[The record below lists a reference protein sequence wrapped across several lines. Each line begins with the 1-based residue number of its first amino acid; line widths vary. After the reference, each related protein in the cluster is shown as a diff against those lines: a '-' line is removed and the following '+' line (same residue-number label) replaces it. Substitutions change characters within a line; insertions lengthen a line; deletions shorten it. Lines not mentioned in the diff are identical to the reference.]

1 MAGSFLPDAS
11 CMIPFVCSW
20 HENHDRAT
28 AEVQYRVKQREK
40 LVVAA
45 PALVETYSVL
55 TRLPPPYRLS
65 ATVAWTLVESNFV
78 KSVRTISL
86 DSKTYLDLLRDAA
99 ARGVAGGRVYDEV
112 IATCAAKAR
121 VNTVLTF
128 NPRHFALVDKI
139 KIVVPGAN

>member
-1 MAGSFLPDAS
+1 
-11 CMIPFVCSW
+11 MIPFVCSW
-20 HENHDRAT
+20 HENHDRAA
-28 AEVQYRVKQREK
+28 AEVQYRVNQREK
-40 LVVAA
+40 MVVAA

-99 ARGVAGGRVYDEV
+99 VRGVAGGRVYDEV

-128 NPRHFALVDKI
+128 NPRHFDLVDKI